1 MAIQRRYPFSWM
13 MKDFEDM
20 LAEIENR
27 LWGPGGRFLPAA
39 GVTDRVLPAI
49 RGEFR
54 VDVRDNDDEIM
65 VVADLPGVDKE
76 DISIALL
83 SPNTLEISCER
94 RSDKEE
100 QDEGYYVRERVYGT
114 MARTVVLP
122 HEVTDKGA
130 SATFKNG
137 VLEVRLKKSKEERGN
152 RIKIE

>member
-20 LAEIENR
+20 LAEIEGR

-83 SPNTLEISCER
+83 SPNTSRFRARGVRTR
-94 RSDKEE
+94 RSRTK
-100 QDEGYYVRERVYGT
+100 GT
-114 MARTVVLP
+114 MSGRGCTGRWPAQSCSRMTSRIRGRLQRSRT
-122 HEVTDKGA
+122 ESWR
-130 SATFKNG
+130 SA
-137 VLEVRLKKSKEERGN
+137 
-152 RIKIE
+152 